1 MLHGLHL
8 NKTMIATDDIASYV
22 DSCIKPEP
30 NMLKSLPIIL
40 SSTSQ
45 KIFIHYSY
53 FILISLPI
61 IPILFF
67 LFYCF
72 VY

>member
-30 NMLKSLPIIL
+30 NMLKVYQLFFPVL
-40 SSTSQ
+40 LKKFT
-45 KIFIHYSY
+45 HCSY

>member
-1 MLHGLHL
+1 
-8 NKTMIATDDIASYV
+8 MIATDDIASYV
-22 DSCIKPEP
+22 DSCIP
-30 NMLKSLPIIL
+30 NMLKVYPLFFPVLLKKFTHS
-40 SSTSQ
+40 
-45 KIFIHYSY
+45 FY

-61 IPILFF
+61 VPILFF